1 MTPSEG
7 LGEGATL
14 RDGGMTEGPIRMCDT
29 WNFSISVWTNRVKMK
44 TVFQDNHSRI
54 FVQFNL
60 PVKPDTKKKA
70 LAVGQKKKPQGNFF
84 LAFFTGKVSG
94 VL

>member
-1 MTPSEG
+1 
-7 LGEGATL
+7 
-14 RDGGMTEGPIRMCDT
+14 
-29 WNFSISVWTNRVKMK
+29 MK

-60 PVKPDTKKKA
+60 PVKPDTKKKSFSSRT
-70 LAVGQKKKPQGNFF
+70 KKKPQGNFF

>member
-1 MTPSEG
+1 
-7 LGEGATL
+7 
-14 RDGGMTEGPIRMCDT
+14 
-29 WNFSISVWTNRVKMK
+29 MK

-60 PVKPDTKKKA
+60 PVKPDTKKKKA
-70 LAVGQKKKPQGNFF
+70 LAVGQKKKKKQGNFF

>member
-1 MTPSEG
+1 
-7 LGEGATL
+7 
-14 RDGGMTEGPIRMCDT
+14 
-29 WNFSISVWTNRVKMK
+29 MK

-70 LAVGQKKKPQGNFF
+70 LAVGQKKKNPKEISSLLSSLERSPEFF
-84 LAFFTGKVSG
+84 NWSEI
-94 VL
+94 